1 MILLAG
7 LGLALAGCVEVTR
20 FKDPG
25 GDIYLADCESD
36 FRLQSCRAALD
47 STCPQGYDLIR
58 PAMRR
63 DGDHLVST
71 QSPYFRCR

>member
-7 LGLALAGCVEVTR
+7 LGFALAGCVEVTR

-25 GDIYLADCESD
+25 GDVYLADCD
-36 FRLQSCRAALD
+36 TAFRLQSCRAALD

-58 PAMRR
+58 PATRR
-63 DGDHLVST
+63 DGDKMVST
-71 QSPYFRCR
+71 KSPYFRCR